1 MEKIDNIHDNF
12 FKTVFSKI
20 DNIKDFLFTSL
31 PADIQNYIDF
41 ENIEIDN
48 TSYVSENFKGYFSDV
63 VVKTRIIDSEMD
75 IYILFEH
82 KSYQDKK
89 IFIQLLRYMYLMWN
103 KDIGENKP
111 LRVIIPLVFYHG
123 KKKWKLPVKFL
134 EQFKIKEELKNYLLD
149 FQYILFDTN
158 EWNFEEELNST
169 LKNNVFL
176 LTALSLMKSA
186 YQQDMETIEKVF
198 DFWYEKGFIKNTD
211 DIIFFMIYIC
221 GTKDID
227 EEKLTKLLE
236 EKKLER
242 SEIMATLAQR
252 WVKEGREKGREEGR
266 EEGIIIDKQ
275 DVLISQLNLKFGLTE
290 VEKALIKK
298 TKDIK
303 KLDEAL
309 KAFVFANEKQEV
321 ISCLK

>member
-1 MEKIDNIHDNF
+1 
-12 FKTVFSKI
+12 
-20 DNIKDFLFTSL
+20 
-31 PADIQNYIDF
+31 
-41 ENIEIDN
+41 
-48 TSYVSENFKGYFSDV
+48 
-63 VVKTRIIDSEMD
+63 
-75 IYILFEH
+75 
-82 KSYQDKK
+82 
-89 IFIQLLRYMYLMWN
+89 
-103 KDIGENKP
+103 
-111 LRVIIPLVFYHG
+111 
-123 KKKWKLPVKFL
+123 
-134 EQFKIKEELKNYLLD
+134 
-149 FQYILFDTN
+149 
-158 EWNFEEELNST
+158 
-169 LKNNVFL
+169 
-176 LTALSLMKSA
+176 MKSA

-266 EEGIIIDKQ
+266 EEGREKGREEGREEGIIIDKQ

>member
-134 EQFKIKEELKNYLLD
+134 EQFKIKEELKNYL
-149 FQYILFDTN
+149 FQ
-158 EWNFEEELNST
+158 
-169 LKNNVFL
+169 
-176 LTALSLMKSA
+176 
-186 YQQDMETIEKVF
+186 
-198 DFWYEKGFIKNTD
+198 
-211 DIIFFMIYIC
+211 
-221 GTKDID
+221 
-227 EEKLTKLLE
+227 
-236 EKKLER
+236 
-242 SEIMATLAQR
+242 
-252 WVKEGREKGREEGR
+252 
-266 EEGIIIDKQ
+266 
-275 DVLISQLNLKFGLTE
+275 
-290 VEKALIKK
+290 
-298 TKDIK
+298 
-303 KLDEAL
+303 
-309 KAFVFANEKQEV
+309 
-321 ISCLK
+321 

>member
-63 VVKTRIIDSEMD
+63 VVKTRIID
-75 IYILFEH
+75 
-82 KSYQDKK
+82 SYQDKK